1 MREKIEKLIDNIET
15 IIVGKRKVI
24 EYTVLTFL
32 SDGHLLLIDVPGVGK
47 TTLAK
52 ALAFS
57 INGQFNRV
65 QFTPDLLPT
74 DITGCNIYDQKSGEF
89 KLRKGPVFTNIL
101 LADEINR
108 SSPRTQSALLEAMEE
123 RQVTIDEKTY
133 NLPNPFFVIATQN
146 PIESYGTFPIPQS
159 ELDRFM
165 LSTTIGYPSFN
176 DEAKMID
183 DRKTSDPI
191 LNVKSVLSLDEIIEI
206 KNAIKRVFIDEKIRN
221 YILSIIHKT
230 RQSTEIQLG
239 ASPRCS
245 LALMRM
251 SQAYA
256 YLNKRDYVVPDDVK
270 SLVSNILQHRII
282 INYSIHNKTSNEK
295 VIEKILNE
303 ISVP

>member
-1 MREKIEKLIDNIET
+1 MREKIEKLIHNIET
-15 IIVGKRKVI
+15 VIVGKREII

-32 SDGHLLLIDVPGVGK
+32 SDGHLLLIDVSGVGK

-57 INGQFNRV
+57 INGQFNRI

-89 KLRKGPVFTNIL
+89 KLRKGPIFTNIL

-123 RQVTIDEKTY
+123 RQVTIDEKTHS
-133 NLPNPFFVIATQN
+133 LPNPFFVIATQN

-176 DEAKMID
+176 DEAKMIE
-183 DRKTSDPI
+183 DRRTSDPI
-191 LNVKSVLSLDEIIEI
+191 LNVKPVLSVDEIIEI
-206 KNAIKRVFIDEKIRN
+206 KNAIKKVFIGEKIRN
-221 YILSIIHKT
+221 YILSIIHKS
-230 RQSTEIQLG
+230 RQCNEIQLG

-251 SQAYA
+251 SQAHA

-270 SLVSNILQHRII
+270 LLTLNILQHRII
-282 INYSIHNKTSNEK
+282 VNYSTNNKTTNEK
-295 VIEKILNE
+295 VIKKILNE